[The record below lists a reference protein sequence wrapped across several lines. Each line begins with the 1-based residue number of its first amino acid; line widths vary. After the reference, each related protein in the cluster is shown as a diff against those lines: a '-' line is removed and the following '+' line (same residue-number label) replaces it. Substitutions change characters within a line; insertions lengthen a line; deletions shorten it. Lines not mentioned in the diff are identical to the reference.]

1 MVEGKLKS
9 MDFRLLEGTRPMAQ
23 ASGPADEKGEIPLK
37 RVHAYVATFVSR
49 LLKTPVPAANPQV
62 AE

>member
-1 MVEGKLKS
+1 
-9 MDFRLLEGTRPMAQ
+9 MAQ

-49 LLKTPVPAANPQV
+49 LLKTPVPAANPQA